1 MRFVAALAMLF
12 VLSPVVVMGVEA
24 GGLDRNNSQHGSEMG
39 AGSQSGSRSSSDIA
53 IEARLISGGSRSS
66 SDIAI
71 DSRLGS
77 SDSHEVRVSGCGGGS
92 EGTAAGGLEKEMGKE
107 SSHSAGNGPSVSKQA
122 SHYFLSRWYDL
133 CDCVDFSVGGG
144 PGFLINAHATK
155 LAQVGFGY
163 SDAYHVGFRGRSAG
177 FWREKRHEIGVSL
190 LYYQKIKRERITGWV
205 ESFRSEKMDLDTSA
219 VYANAVDRG
228 FTGVGLTVHALV
240 LVDVNVRPMQAVDFA
255 LGWFTIDILDD
266 DTGHPHRNKDL

>member
-1 MRFVAALAMLF
+1 MRFVAPLAMLF
-12 VLSPVVVMGVEA
+12 VLSPVVALGIEA
-24 GGLDRNNSQHGSEMG
+24 GGVD
-39 AGSQSGSRSSSDIA
+39 RSSSNGSSELGA
-53 IEARLISGGSRSS
+53 GARGGSRSS
-66 SDIAI
+66 SDTAI
-71 DSRLGS
+71 EARLVQLNGP
-77 SDSHEVRVSGCGGGS
+77 DGGS
-92 EGTAAGGLEKEMGKE
+92 AEGTAAGGLEKQMGKE
-107 SSHSAGNGPSVSKQA
+107 PSHSANGGPSVGKQA

-155 LAQVGFGY
+155 LAQIGGGY

-205 ESFRSEKMDLDTSA
+205 ESFRSDKMDLDTSA

-228 FTGVGLTVHALV
+228 FTGVGVTVHALV
-240 LVDVNVRPMQAVDFA
+240 LVDVNVRPMQALDFA

>member
-1 MRFVAALAMLF
+1 MRFVATLAILF
-12 VLSPVVVMGVEA
+12 VVSPMAVVMGVEA
-24 GGLDRNNSQHGSEMG
+24 GGMSRSDNSRSSDFGGGSR
-39 AGSQSGSRSSSDIA
+39 AGSRSESDIA
-53 IEARLISGGSRSS
+53 IEARLVKLDGPDGAGASANLSTSGG
-66 SDIAI
+66 IAI
-71 DSRLGS
+71 RESNS
-77 SDSHEVRVSGCGGGS
+77 CGG
-92 EGTAAGGLEKEMGKE
+92 TKAGGLEKQMGKDQT
-107 SSHSAGNGPSVSKQA
+107 HSANQGPSVSKQA

-155 LAQVGFGY
+155 LAQAGFGY

-177 FWREKRHEIGVSL
+177 FWREKRMEAGVSL
-190 LYYQKIKRERITGWV
+190 LYYQKVKRERITGWV

-228 FTGVGLTVHALV
+228 FTGVGVTVHALV
-240 LVDVNVRPMQAVDFA
+240 LVDVNVRPMQVLDFA
-255 LGWFTIDILDD
+255 LGWFTIDVLDD

>member
-1 MRFVAALAMLF
+1 MRFVATLA
-12 VLSPVVVMGVEA
+12 VLLMVSPIVMGIEV
-24 GGLDRNNSQHGSEMG
+24 GGVDRSEN
-39 AGSQSGSRSSSDIA
+39 SRSSDFGGGSRTSTRSESDIA
-53 IEARLISGGSRSS
+53 IEARLVKLDGP
-66 SDIAI
+66 D
-71 DSRLGS
+71 GS
-77 SDSHEVRVSGCGGGS
+77 SGVIVRESNSCGG
-92 EGTAAGGLEKEMGKE
+92 TKAGGLEKQIGKE
-107 SSHSAGNGPSVSKQA
+107 QNHSANNGPSVSKQA

-155 LAQVGFGY
+155 LAQAGFGY

-177 FWREKRHEIGVSL
+177 FWREKRLEAGVSL
-190 LYYQKIKRERITGWV
+190 LYYQKVKRERITGWV

-240 LVDVNVRPMQAVDFA
+240 LVDVNVRPMQVLDFA
-255 LGWFTIDILDD
+255 LGWFTIDVLDD

>member
-1 MRFVAALAMLF
+1 MRFVAVLAVLLF
-12 VLSPVVVMGVEA
+12 FVSPVVVMGIEA
-24 GGLDRNNSQHGSEMG
+24 GGVDRGSGFSGGGVRE
-39 AGSQSGSRSSSDIA
+39 GSSSSSDTA
-53 IEARLISGGSRSS
+53 IEARLVKLGGP
-66 SDIAI
+66 D
-71 DSRLGS
+71 
-77 SDSHEVRVSGCGGGS
+77 
-92 EGTAAGGLEKEMGKE
+92 EGTQAGGLEKEAGKN
-107 SSHSAGNGPSVSKQA
+107 SNNSPSTGPSVGKQA

-133 CDCVDFSVGGG
+133 CDIVDFSVGGG

-155 LAQVGFGY
+155 LAQIGGGY

-190 LYYQKIKRERITGWV
+190 LYYQKVKRERISGWV

-228 FTGVGLTVHALV
+228 FTGVGVTVHALV
-240 LVDVNVRPMQAVDFA
+240 LVDVNVRPMQALDFA

-266 DTGHPHRNKDL
+266 DTGHPHRKKDL